1 MNKQEVIE
9 KIEELKQLS
18 CGALGYDWIS
28 LGIDKALD
36 VIKQLDEPDKP
47 VLSKE
52 EGNRANKVKRYEV
65 YQKRTGVQL
74 GIQQENGS
82 MKIIFTREELTE
94 YGFNNLDEYEFA
106 EVTHE

>member
-1 MNKQEVIE
+1 MNKQEAIE
-9 KIEELKQLS
+9 EIEELKKLS

-52 EGNRANKVKRYEV
+52 EGELVDKVKRYEV
-65 YQKRTGVQL
+65 FQKITGVQL
-74 GIQQENGS
+74 GIQQEDGS
-82 MKIIFTREELTE
+82 MKSIFTREELTE
-94 YGFNNLDEYEFA
+94 YGFNNLDEYEFT
-106 EVTHE
+106 EVTHG